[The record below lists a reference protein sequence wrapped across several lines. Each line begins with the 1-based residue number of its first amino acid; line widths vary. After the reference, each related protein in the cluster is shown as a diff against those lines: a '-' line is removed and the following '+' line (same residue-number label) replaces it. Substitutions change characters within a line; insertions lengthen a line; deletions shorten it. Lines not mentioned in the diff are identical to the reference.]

1 MSVVAPAI
9 PTSVKPTRKPRVW
22 KVFVLFLGVLVGGT
36 LAQLMAVIMWSACQ
50 GFWLGAH
57 GVPADQIGSMVA
69 DRMAAMQA
77 SPWGIIAF
85 VYGPFQLIIALAA
98 VLPAL
103 RSAEGLRA
111 RLGMVRPALPAWALP
126 LVAVGLFVPLAVGM
140 ALATRLVPLDALRP
154 HYDGLR
160 WAGLALFAT
169 VVPPFVE
176 EMFFRGYVQRR
187 LLSRWSPWLAIPVTS
202 ALFALSH
209 GNLPQAC
216 FTFTLGLWLG
226 VLAWRTGSVWP
237 GMICHA
243 VLNGTWQLWAFATLF
258 GLLPATLP
266 LAVVVPAAV
275 LIAGCFLMACWVL
288 VRRPEGMISSP
299 AAMPMG
305 TAA

>member
-9 PTSVKPTRKPRVW
+9 PTRMEPARKPRVW
-22 KVFVLFLGVLVGGT
+22 KVFVLFLGVQVVGA
-36 LAQLMAVIMWSACQ
+36 LAQIMARMMWGAGQ

-57 GVPADQIGSMVA
+57 GVPADQIAQVITDQMTA
-69 DRMAAMQA
+69 LMA
-77 SPWGIIAF
+77 SPWGVVAF
-85 VYGPFQLIIALAA
+85 VYGPFQLVVGLAA

-103 RSAEGLRA
+103 RSPEGLRA

-126 LVAVGLFVPLAVGM
+126 LVAAGLFVPLAAGM
-140 ALATRLVPLDALRP
+140 ALATRLAPLDALRA
-154 HYDGLR
+154 HYDGWR

-176 EMFFRGYVQRR
+176 ELFFRGFVQRR
-187 LLSRWSPWLAIPVTS
+187 LLSRWSPWVAIPVTS
-202 ALFALSH
+202 ALWALTH
-209 GNLPQAC
+209 GNVPQAC
-216 FTFTLGLWLG
+216 WVFAVGLWLG

-237 GMICHA
+237 GMVCHA
-243 VLNGTWQLWAFATLF
+243 VLNGVWNLWIFGTLF

-275 LIAGCFLMACWVL
+275 LIAGCFLVSCWVL
-288 VRRPEGMISSP
+288 VCRPEGMSP
-299 AAMPMG
+299 APAAVPMG